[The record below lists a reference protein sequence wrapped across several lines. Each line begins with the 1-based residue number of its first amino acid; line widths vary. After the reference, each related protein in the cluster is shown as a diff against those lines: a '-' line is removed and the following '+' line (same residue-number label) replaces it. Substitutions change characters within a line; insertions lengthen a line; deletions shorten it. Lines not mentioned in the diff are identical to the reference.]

1 MAIPNWVLS
10 DLANIKVNGNFSYYR
25 SILDAVESAQK
36 KAAVD
41 INLANTRY
49 KEAIAKVKSE
59 AIWKKS
65 MYKKSQSDRK
75 KLLEKLQEIEYESQQ
90 KISAYEDEFTKFRY
104 SREQILKQTMEYIV
118 IKAKSS

>member
-1 MAIPNWVLS
+1 VLS